1 MTTRPVALPH
11 SYATPAAFLR
21 KYFYFCMSLL
31 IAVVVV
37 YGFSHTIGQ
46 NLLHASPIP
55 PFILTIHAIVFPGWV
70 LFFILQTALVRTR
83 NVPLHRTLGWFG
95 LAFAIGI
102 ARPRLPHRYRH
113 GPLPPP
119 ATRTKFT
126 PAFLIIQLMDLISFA
141 IPFSLAIYWR
151 RRPEFHRRLMLIASC
166 GLTDA
171 AFARFPFVSLAFSP
185 VCVDAL
191 IVLGILRDL
200 IVDRR
205 IHKVYLYA
213 FPLLLVFQIFCMQT
227 YFHSSAWWVHIAGVL
242 VG

>member
-1 MTTRPVALPH
+1 
-11 SYATPAAFLR
+11 
-21 KYFYFCMSLL
+21 
-31 IAVVVV
+31 VVVV
-37 YGFSHTIGQ
+37 YGFSHTIGH

-95 LAFAIGI
+95 LAFGIGI
-102 ARPRLPHRYRH
+102 LVLGYITAAGMDRFFLQQHR
-113 GPLPPP
+113 
-119 ATRTKFT
+119 KFP
-126 PAFLIIQLMDLISFA
+126 PAFLIIQLMDLVSFA

-185 VCVDAL
+185 VGVDAL
-191 IVLGILRDL
+191 ILLGILRDL

-213 FPLLLVFQIFCMQT
+213 FPLLLLFQIFCMQT
-227 YFHSSAWWVHIAGVL
+227 YFHSSPWWVHVASAL
-242 VG
+242 LR